1 MFELKDGRGND
12 NTHKNTIIRI
22 DGFCRF
28 VEFAQA
34 FEIGKIKLAFRQ
46 YNDKT
51 KTGNSKVTNQIDCY
65 MNIDEA
71 ANLGDMLVGPRLKEL
86 AVRNEK
92 TRVNGN
98 YKYAQACYTDY
109 SGTTKNGKVISRKLT
124 ITMKATD
131 DPNYEKIPF
140 TLIAEEGPGVQTN
153 TGAFSPTANYKEQRK
168 YIVIGLTFDD
178 LRKIGIQLKRA
189 VDIYDYWIA
198 SNTLSARVA
207 ELSAA
212 PSRQN
217 KTQYQKQD
225 MRAIEEQQSYADYS
239 YNEYAAEPVPPV
251 MQENVQQPYQNT
263 SSPSIEDVMSDIPQP
278 YQNASSPSN
287 DNVMYSAYAEE
298 EAFMRQNRRN
308 QGEQLQMDS
317 VNSYGMHGSG
327 GIKGSVKVSHNS
339 SGEAVLPQ
347 RMF

>member
-71 ANLGDMLVGPRLKEL
+71 ANLADMLIGPRLKEL

-92 TRVNGN
+92 NRIKDN

-140 TLIAEEGPGVQTN
+140 SFIAEEGPGVQTN
-153 TGAFSPTANYKEQRK
+153 TGAFSPAANYKEQRK

-189 VDIYDYWIA
+189 VEIYDYWIA

-207 ELSAA
+207 ELSVF
-212 PSRQN
+212 PNKQN
-217 KTQYQKQD
+217 KSTYQKQD
-225 MRAIEEQQSYADYS
+225 TRAVEDQQSYDNYD
-239 YNEYAAEPVPPV
+239 YNEYTADPASPA
-251 MQENVQQPYQNT
+251 MQDDVQQPYQHT
-263 SSPSIEDVMSDIPQP
+263 SSPLTEDVISDIPQT
-278 YQNASSPSN
+278 YQNTSSSSN
-287 DNVMYSAYAEE
+287 DKVKYSAYAEE
-298 EAFMRQNRRN
+298 EAFMQQNRRN
-308 QGEQLQMDS
+308 QGEQLQIDGM
-317 VNSYGMHGSG
+317 NSYGMHGVG
-327 GIKGSVKVSHNS
+327 GIKGSIKVSHNS
-339 SGEAVLPQ
+339 SGEAVLQQ